1 MYSLRGLLAALGF
14 SALVL
19 TAGFIIAPK
28 ASAQSSAP
36 GCFAPCDAANLYLSQ
51 LSSLESQLSNN
62 QGRCRAQCG
71 AIRKG
76 CFNAVLASERCLH
89 SSLTSVLD
97 FDFLSCSDLQA
108 SAKADCNNGIQS
120 QSESIASFL
129 RGNVKCGKVACENG
143 FQDCLQSCSSD

>member
-76 CFNAVLASERCLH
+76 CFNAVAASERCFRG
-89 SSLTSVLD
+89 SVNSVLE
-97 FDFLSCSDLQA
+97 FDRTACGDLQG
-108 SAKADCNNGIQS
+108 SAQGPCNSDISSES
-120 QSESIASFL
+120 QSVEGFL
-129 RGNVKCGKVACENG
+129 RDNVACGKTDCEEA
-143 FQDCLQSCSSD
+143 FQDCLLTCTSD